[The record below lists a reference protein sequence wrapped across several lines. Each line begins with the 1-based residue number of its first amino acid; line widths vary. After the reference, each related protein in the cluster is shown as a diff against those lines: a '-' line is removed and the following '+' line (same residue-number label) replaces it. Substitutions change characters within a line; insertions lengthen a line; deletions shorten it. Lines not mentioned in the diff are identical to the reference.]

1 MANAAEYTPQQTDT
15 VHVERFTPSDLVLLH
30 NQLADS
36 AVDSFQAAQLV
47 ANFLSGRGYGV
58 SQQEA
63 RLAASRIDIARCS
76 VERMQTELERVARV
90 M

>member
-1 MANAAEYTPQQTDT
+1 MPEPRDICC
-15 VHVERFTPSDLVLLH
+15 VERFTPTDLI
-30 NQLADS
+30 QLRRQLVS
-36 AVDSFQAAQLV
+36 SGIDSFQAAQIV

-63 RLAASRIDIARCS
+63 RIAASRIDTRHCT